1 MTSHEARFEPGQYDP
16 DARQATV
23 DDDGLG
29 ADDGSFTGNGP
40 GRGRAAAGAAGAALR
55 EFVVVVAMA
64 LALSFVVK
72 TWLVQAFYIP
82 SGSMEDTLILNDRVV
97 VNKLVPD
104 VVDVQRGDVIVFQD
118 PGDWL
123 SAVPE
128 VSHGPLRDGVERVLS
143 FVGLLP
149 DTSDNHL
156 IKRVIGLPGDR
167 IVCCDAQGRLTVNGV
182 PLTEPYIKPGDV
194 ASSIT
199 FDITVPAGK
208 VWVMGDHRSDS
219 EDSRFHDPKGTG
231 AEGSVPIEDITG
243 RAVAKV
249 WPFDRA
255 GWLSRPESTFAQV
268 PAPGAAPS
276 TAPSGTRSS
285 GSSSDAATP
294 SPSTNN

>member
-1 MTSHEARFEPGQYDP
+1 MTSHEARFDPGQFDP
-16 DARQATV
+16 DAPRGTV
-23 DDDGLG
+23 DDGFAAG
-29 ADDGSFTGNGP
+29 GDGSDREP
-40 GRGRAAAGAAGAALR
+40 GRGRAAVGAVGAAIR

-82 SGSMEDTLILNDRVV
+82 SGSMEDTLIVNDRVV
-97 VNKLVPD
+97 VNKLVPGVMD
-104 VVDVQRGDVIVFQD
+104 LHRGDVIVFED

-123 SAVPE
+123 SSIPE
-128 VSHGPLRDGVERVLS
+128 VSHGPLRDSVEQVLS

-156 IKRVIGLPGDR
+156 IKRVIGMPGDH

-182 PLTEPYIKPGDV
+182 PLNEPYIKPGDV

-199 FDITVPAGK
+199 FDITVPEGK
-208 VWVMGDHRSDS
+208 VWVMGDHRGDS
-219 EDSRFHDPKGTG
+219 EDSRFHDPAGTG
-231 AEGSVPIEDITG
+231 AEGSVPIDRITG

-255 GWLSRPESTFAQV
+255 GWLGRSESTFAEV
-268 PAPGAAPS
+268 PAPGSPGAS
-276 TAPSGTRSS
+276 TSP
-285 GSSSDAATP
+285 TP
-294 SPSTNN
+294 TASTSP

>member
-1 MTSHEARFEPGQYDP
+1 MTSHEARFDPGQYDP
-16 DARQATV
+16 DAPQAPL
-23 DDDGLG
+23 DDGLG
-29 ADDGSFTGNGP
+29 AGDGTGAPGP
-40 GRGRAAAGAAGAALR
+40 GGRGRGRAAAGAAGAALR

-104 VVDVQRGDVIVFQD
+104 VVDVQRGDVVVFQD
-118 PGDWL
+118 PGEWL

-128 VSHGPLRDGVERVLS
+128 VNHGPLREGVERVLS

-156 IKRVIGLPGDR
+156 IKRVIGLPGDH

-182 PLTEPYIKPGDV
+182 PLTEPYVKPGDV

-219 EDSRFHDPKGTG
+219 EDSRFHDPDGTG
-231 AEGSVPIEDITG
+231 EQGSVPIADITG

-249 WPFDRA
+249 WPLDRA
-255 GWLSRPESTFAQV
+255 GWLSRPESTFADV
-268 PAPGAAPS
+268 PAPGAS
-276 TAPSGTRSS
+276 SGTSPGGSS
-285 GSSSDAATP
+285 GSSTP
-294 SPSTNN
+294 GASTSP

>member
-1 MTSHEARFEPGQYDP
+1 MTSHEARFDPGHYDP
-16 DARQATV
+16 HAPSGTV
-23 DDDGLG
+23 DDGLG
-29 ADDGSFTGNGP
+29 SEDDGQRGSGDGP

-123 SAVPE
+123 SSVPE

-182 PLTEPYIKPGDV
+182 PLSEPYIKPGDV
-194 ASSIT
+194 PSSIT

-219 EDSRFHDPKGTG
+219 EDSRFHDPAGTG

-255 GWLSRPESTFAQV
+255 GWLSRPESTFAKV
-268 PAPGAAPS
+268 PAPDAAPS
-276 TAPSGTRSS
+276 GAVPSGSATPTGSAKPAPST
-285 GSSSDAATP
+285 TP
-294 SPSTNN
+294 

>member
-1 MTSHEARFEPGQYDP
+1 MTSHEARFDPGQFDP
-16 DARQATV
+16 DAPQGTV
-23 DDDGLG
+23 DDGFGNG
-29 ADDGSFTGNGP
+29 ADGSGGSGGSPGP
-40 GRGRAAAGAAGAALR
+40 GRGRAAAGAAGAAIR

-72 TWLVQAFYIP
+72 TWLIQAFYIP

-104 VVDVQRGDVIVFQD
+104 VVDLQRGDIIVFED

-123 SAVPE
+123 SSVPE
-128 VSHGPLRDGVERVLS
+128 VSHGPVRDSVERVLS

-156 IKRVIGLPGDR
+156 IKRVIGMPGDH

-182 PLTEPYIKPGDV
+182 PLNEPYVKPGDV
-194 ASSIT
+194 PSSIT
-199 FDITVPAGK
+199 FDITVPDGE

-219 EDSRFHDPKGTG
+219 EDSRFHDPDGTG
-231 AEGSVPIEDITG
+231 AEGSVPIANITG

-249 WPFDRA
+249 WPFDRT
-255 GWLSRPESTFAQV
+255 GWLSRPEGTFAQV
-268 PAPGAAPS
+268 PAPGASPS
-276 TAPSGTRSS
+276 ASR
-285 GSSSDAATP
+285 TP
-294 SPSTNN
+294 SPSASR